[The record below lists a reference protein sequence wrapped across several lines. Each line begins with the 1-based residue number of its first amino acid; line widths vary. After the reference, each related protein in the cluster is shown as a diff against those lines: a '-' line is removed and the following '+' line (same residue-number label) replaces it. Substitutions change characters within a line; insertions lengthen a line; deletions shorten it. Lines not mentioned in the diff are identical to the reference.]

1 MTKTN
6 QLDLFDQFTA
16 HLRDLTQ
23 SKGSDYA
30 GAEDVLSNFKIAGNL
45 MGISPSQQ
53 CLSMICTKV
62 ARLTALLR
70 DGQPPKNESI
80 QDSCLDAA
88 NYFFLLAMLEFER
101 QEHSPFVTSQLP
113 FPDGTVGKRT
123 VEQGYLTGDIPVE
136 VPDDKVEYAPDYISP
151 QPSTTC
157 WKSSGS
163 VVRDCLRFA
172 DTQRDGDNHFKVKVI
187 PKSNGREMF
196 EVTVCTLDIQDCY
209 ESVRSRF
216 GDVEYHLPNRLDFR
230 ASSDHPGVFAITTDE
245 VVIGGWPFRLVRYD
259 SVTDFLWSGDIP
271 EKEF

>member
-1 MTKTN
+1 MTLET
-6 QLDLFDQFTA
+6 QLQRFDEYTSF
-16 HLRDLTQ
+16 LRALIA
-23 SKGSDYA
+23 SKGSDY
-30 GAEDVLSNFKIAGNL
+30 GGSAETADRLANFKIAGGL
-45 MGISPSQQ
+45 MEISPSQQ
-53 CLSMICTKV
+53 ALSMICTKV

-70 DGQPPKNESI
+70 DGGNPNHESI
-80 QDSCLDAA
+80 KDSCLDGSL
-88 NYFFLLAMLEFER
+88 YFMLLAMLEDEK
-101 QEHSPFVTSQLP
+101 Q
-113 FPDGTVGKRT
+113 
-123 VEQGYLTGDIPVE
+123 E
-136 VPDDKVEYAPDYISP
+136 VPDEKVEYAPDYISP

-230 ASSDHPGVFAITTDE
+230 ASSDHPGIFAITTDE
-245 VVIGGWPFRLVRYD
+245 VVIDGWPFRLVRYD
-259 SVTDFLWSGDIP
+259 SVTDFLWTGDIP
-271 EKEF
+271 EKGI